1 MPSETIEIIINRQIP
16 QNFYRGEMVGYTG
29 RKDTGP
35 AVLKLQYR
43 EYIEKTYHKKTVG
56 KNKNVHVKKGEYI
69 K

>member
-1 MPSETIEIIINRQIP
+1 MID
-16 QNFYRGEMVGYTG
+16 YTG